1 VTPLPLAIG
10 KFSGQLQGAGSYSNP
25 ALGQQGGCSHEAVL
39 VVLVALGHS
48 ARTHKRGQVP
58 KCQMRG
64 LYSESDKSD
73 ETPIARN
80 LNQSS

>member
-1 VTPLPLAIG
+1 MTPLPLAIG

-39 VVLVALGHS
+39 VVLAALGHS

-58 KCQMRG
+58 KCGGSTVGVTRAMRP
-64 LYSESDKSD
+64 LLP
-73 ETPIARN
+73 ET
-80 LNQSS
+80 